1 MEMLSNNCYIVFR
14 EQWKLK
20 PYQALQV
27 SACTPSIWEVK
38 AGDQEYKLILSYT
51 VQSQANK
58 TNQTRPPQ
66 LSVSQMSTS
75 HLTPK
80 FHASVLISQ
89 AQLPGDTLVL
99 RPRATVEPLMKI

>member
-1 MEMLSNNCYIVFR
+1 MEMLVKNCYIVFR
-14 EQWKLK
+14 KQWKPK
-20 PYQALQV
+20 PYQALLV
-27 SACTPSIWEVK
+27 SAYNPSIWEVK

-66 LSVSQMSTS
+66 LSASQMSTP

-80 FHASVLISQ
+80 
-89 AQLPGDTLVL
+89 
-99 RPRATVEPLMKI
+99 LMPQC